1 MKSVFPDKEVFNNY
15 DLNLNTDN
23 NTVLEFIL
31 KQYPEYIFCIE
42 TKLKNRIV
50 KPEKDIIISENRTRE
65 YCTIVIESASSGN
78 IDIELLVNKFPYMVV
93 TNKMIKSLNSELV
106 LEYKNE
112 LYNQISREMAIS
124 LLEMSMFGIVDESIF
139 SIVNDNKSIEDMEYV
154 NPKITEEETEEE
166 DDELE

>member
-15 DLNLNTDN
+15 DLNLNSEN

-31 KQYPEYIFCIE
+31 KQYPEYIFCVE

-50 KPEKDIIISENRTRE
+50 KPEKDIIISENRTKE
-65 YCTIVIESASSGN
+65 YCTIIIDSACNGN
-78 IDIELLVNKFPYMVV
+78 IDIDLLVEKFPYMTV

-112 LYNQISREMAIS
+112 LYKQISKEMAIS
-124 LLEMSMFGIVDESIF
+124 LLEISMFGIVDENIF
-139 SIVNDNKSIEDMEYV
+139 NIVNDKKTIEDMEYV
-154 NPKITEEETEEE
+154 NPKVIKEDDEEE

>member
-15 DLNLNTDN
+15 DLNLNSEN

-31 KQYPEYIFCIE
+31 KQYPEYIFCVE

-50 KPEKDIIISENRTRE
+50 KPEKDIIISENRTKE
-65 YCTIVIESASSGN
+65 YCTIIIDSASNGN
-78 IDIELLVNKFPYMVV
+78 IDIDLLVEKFPYMTV

-112 LYNQISREMAIS
+112 LYKQISKEMAIS
-124 LLEMSMFGIVDESIF
+124 LLEISMFGIVDENIF
-139 SIVNDNKSIEDMEYV
+139 NIVNDKKTIEDMEYV
-154 NPKITEEETEEE
+154 NPKVIKEDDEEE